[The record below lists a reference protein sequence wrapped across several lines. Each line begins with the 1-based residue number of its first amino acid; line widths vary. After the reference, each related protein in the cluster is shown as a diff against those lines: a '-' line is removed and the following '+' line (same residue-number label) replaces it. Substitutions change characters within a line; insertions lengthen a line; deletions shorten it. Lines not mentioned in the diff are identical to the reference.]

1 MVISHITGNTVTFE
15 GGSIVLICNVTNDVD
30 SSLEIT
36 WQHNNRSIADH
47 DRMTISNTTDGA
59 TGQVQS
65 MLYIDPVNRTDKG
78 EYKCSALNHLECVAE
93 AITNLTVECKLFSL
107 YPHSILTMCTC
118 TYNRCTNSVD

>member
-36 WQHNNRSIADH
+36 WQHNNKSIADH
-47 DRMTISNTTDGA
+47 DHMMISNTTDGA

-78 EYKCSALNHLECVAE
+78 EYKCSALNHLKCVAE
-93 AITNLTVECKLFSL
+93 ATTNLTVECKLSTQYL
-107 YPHSILTMCTC
+107 NHVY
-118 TYNRCTNSVD
+118 TYIQQMHHKF

>member
-1 MVISHITGNTVTFE
+1 MVISHITSNTVTFE

-78 EYKCSALNHLECVAE
+78 EYKCSALNHLKCVAE
-93 AITNLTVECKLFSL
+93 ATTNLTVECKLFSL
-107 YPHSILTMCTC
+107 YPYSILTMCTC